1 MGKKL
6 QETSLNK
13 NLGRAFEKLEAWA
26 VNPWRRASLL
36 LIVLLIGFWIGSS
49 IGMINGALNLM
60 DPVGAF
66 FTVLLLEMMIR
77 LRRRFL
83 PGSANKVVLN
93 VIDITRIGVLYGLLI
108 EGFKLS

>member
-1 MGKKL
+1 MAKKL

-13 NLGRAFEKLEAWA
+13 NLGRALERLELWA
-26 VNPWRRASLL
+26 INPWRKFSLL

-49 IGMINGALNLM
+49 IGLINGALNLM

-83 PGSANKVVLN
+83 PGSDNKVVLN
-93 VIDITRIGVLYGLLI
+93 VIDIARIGVLYGLLI